1 MREVKILWT
10 DDEIDVLKSHI
21 LFLEEKGFII
31 ETATNGDD
39 AIECV
44 RKSDFDLIFL
54 DENMP
59 GLSGLET
66 LKIIKSIAPDIPVI
80 MITKSEEENIMDE
93 AIGSNIDDYL
103 IKPVNPHQILHSIKK
118 NLDQKRLV
126 TEKTTSDYQ
135 AEFGKISGKINSAK
149 DFSDWVEI
157 YKELVYWQLE
167 LEKSDNASMAEVLW
181 MQETEANSEFG
192 KFVKAHYL
200 NWFDP
205 STIDKPLLSPDLFNQ
220 RIFPMLDNGEKVVL
234 ILVDNLRY
242 DQWRVIYPSIT
253 DYFRIEQEEIY
264 CSILPT
270 VTQYSRN
277 AIFAGLMPLKIQ
289 QLYPDLWVFD
299 EEEMGKNLWEKELLE
314 KQLQRTGKNYS
325 FTYEK
330 IKNLAA
336 GKKMVENISDYIH
349 RPLLVAVYNF
359 IDMLSH
365 ARTEMEVIRE
375 LANDESAY
383 RSLTFSW
390 FQHSYLL
397 ELIKSLANHD
407 VKLVITTDHGSV
419 RVQDPIKVVGDRNTS
434 ANLRYKHGRN
444 LNYDPKEVF
453 EIREPGMAHLPQ
465 SNVSSR
471 YIFSLND
478 DFFAYPQ
485 NYNHYVKY
493 YRNTI
498 QHGGISM
505 QEMLIPFVKLTPA
518 G

>member
-1 MREVKILWT
+1 MREIKILWT

-21 LFLEEKGFII
+21 LFLREKGFVI

-39 AIECV
+39 AIELV
-44 RKSDFDLIFL
+44 KKTDFDLIFL

-66 LKIIKSIAPDIPVI
+66 LKIIKNLAPDIPVI

-93 AIGSNIDDYL
+93 AIGSKINDYL

-118 NLDQKRLV
+118 NIDQKRLV

-135 AEFGKISGKINSAK
+135 SEFGKISGKINSARG
-149 DFSDWVEI
+149 FSDWVKI
-157 YKELVYWQLE
+157 YRDLVYWQLE
-167 LEKSDNASMAEVLW
+167 LQKSGDESMAEVLFL
-181 MQETEANSEFG
+181 QETEANNEFG
-192 KFVKAHYL
+192 KFIKANYAS
-200 NWFDP
+200 WFDEP
-205 STIDKPLLSPDLFNQ
+205 ETDKPLLSPDLFGQ
-220 RIFPMLDNGEKVVL
+220 KIIPLLDKGNKVVL
-234 ILVDNLRY
+234 ILVDNLRF
-242 DQWRVIYPSIT
+242 DQWKAIYPSIT
-253 DYFRIEQEEIY
+253 DYFRVEQEEIY

-277 AIFAGLMPLKIQ
+277 AIFAGLMPSKIQ
-289 QLYPDLWVFD
+289 QLYPELWVFD
-299 EEEMGKNLWEKELLE
+299 EEEKGKNLWESELLE
-314 KQLQRTGKNYS
+314 KQFDRISKTYPFS
-325 FTYEK
+325 YEK
-330 IKNLAA
+330 ITNLAA
-336 GKKMVENISDYIH
+336 GKKLVENLSDH
-349 RPLLVAVYNF
+349 LQRPLMVAVYNF

-383 RSLTFSW
+383 RSLTMSW
-390 FQHSYLL
+390 FQHSSLL
-397 ELIKSLANHD
+397 DLIKTLAGHD
-407 VKLVITTDHGSV
+407 IKLIITTDHGSV
-419 RVQDPIKVVGDRNTS
+419 RVQDPVKVVGDRNTS
-434 ANLRYKHGRN
+434 TNLRYKHGRN
-444 LNYDPKEVF
+444 LDYDPKAVF
-453 EIREPGMAHLPQ
+453 ESKEPEKILLPK

-471 YIFSLND
+471 YIFALKD
-478 DFFAYPQ
+478 EFFAYPK

-505 QEMLIPFVKLTPA
+505 QEMLIPFIVLSPA

>member
-1 MREVKILWT
+1 MREIKILWT

-21 LFLEEKGFII
+21 LFLREKGFII

-39 AIECV
+39 AIEFV
-44 RKSDFDLIFL
+44 KETDFDLIFL

-66 LKIIKSIAPDIPVI
+66 LKIIKNLAPDIPVI

-118 NLDQKRLV
+118 NIDQKRLV

-135 AEFGKISGKINSAK
+135 SEFGKISGQINSAR
-149 DFSDWVEI
+149 DFSDWVKI
-157 YKELVYWQLE
+157 YRDLVYWQLE
-167 LEKSDNASMAEVLW
+167 LQKSGDESMAEVLFL
-181 MQETEANSEFG
+181 QETEANNEFG
-192 KFVKAHYL
+192 KFIKTKYAS
-200 NWFDP
+200 WFDA
-205 STIDKPLLSPDLFNQ
+205 SETDKPLLSPDLFSQ
-220 RIFPMLDNGEKVVL
+220 KIIPLLDKGNKVVL
-234 ILVDNLRY
+234 ILVDNLRF
-242 DQWRVIYPSIT
+242 DQWKAIYPSIT

-277 AIFAGLMPLKIQ
+277 AIFSGLMPLKIQ
-289 QLYPDLWVFD
+289 QLYPELWVFD
-299 EEEMGKNLWEKELLE
+299 DEEKGKNLWESELLE
-314 KQLQRTGKNYS
+314 KQLERISKTYPFS
-325 FTYEK
+325 YEK
-330 IKNLAA
+330 ISNLAA
-336 GKKMVENISDYIH
+336 GKKMVENITDH
-349 RPLLVAVYNF
+349 LQRPLMVAVYNF

-383 RSLTFSW
+383 RSLTISW
-390 FQHSYLL
+390 FQHSSLL
-397 ELIKSLANHD
+397 DLIKTLANHD
-407 VKLVITTDHGSV
+407 IKLIITTDHGSV
-419 RVQDPIKVVGDRNTS
+419 RVQDPVKVVGDRNTS

-444 LNYDPKEVF
+444 LNYNPKEVF
-453 EIREPGMAHLPQ
+453 EVKEPEKILLPK

-471 YIFSLND
+471 YIFTIND

-505 QEMLIPFVKLTPA
+505 QEMLIPFIVLSPA
-518 G
+518 R